1 MAKSVVIDHYEPKAV
16 MRGLLDGDDFSN
28 RVAGTCIY
36 TVSALRAPD
45 TFSLAKLLPR
55 GWTLPNASPSSP
67 NTR

>member
-1 MAKSVVIDHYEPKAV
+1 MSKSVVIDHYEPKAV

-45 TFSLAKLLPR
+45 TFSA
-55 GWTLPNASPSSP
+55 GEASTARMDAP
-67 NTR
+67 

>member
-36 TVSALRAPD
+36 MCPRCAHRIRFAGEASTARMDAP
-45 TFSLAKLLPR
+45 
-55 GWTLPNASPSSP
+55 
-67 NTR
+67 